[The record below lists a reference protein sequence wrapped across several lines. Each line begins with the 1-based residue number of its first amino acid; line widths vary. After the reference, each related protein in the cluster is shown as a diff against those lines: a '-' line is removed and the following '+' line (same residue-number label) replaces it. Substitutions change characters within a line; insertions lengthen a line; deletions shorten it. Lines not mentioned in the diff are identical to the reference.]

1 MSVRI
6 LITSDDDQIAGRL
19 REFLTHQA
27 LDCPAGHLVGLDVA
41 VDRASRLT
49 PDLLLLVLPPVPS
62 VALRALREVR
72 QTLHKVHILAVGPAT
87 DAKLVLKTLH
97 NGADEYLDS
106 AQLETEL
113 TGALVRWKGK
123 QNSAPQR
130 QQPGRILS
138 VLASSGGS
146 GSSTIAVNLSA
157 ILATRATSAGSK
169 AECGLV
175 DLNLAAGD
183 TAAMMNLKPEHT
195 LSDLSSR
202 LQRLD
207 QSMFE
212 QLFAK
217 HRSGVHLLA
226 APREFADAK
235 KITGK
240 VVRRVMAMARSR
252 FPYTVLDLANAH
264 DGEQVEALWQSDEIL
279 LVLRLDYTSVRNTHR
294 TIDNIGEMGIEL
306 DRVRLV
312 ANGYRLANQ
321 LRFRDAEKALGM
333 KIHHCLPSDP
343 ARANRA
349 INRGVP
355 VVLHRPN
362 AKISRSIMDLAASL
376 NGLHQE

>member
-1 MSVRI
+1 VSVRI
-6 LITSDDDQIAGRL
+6 LITSDDDQIAQRL
-19 REFLTHQA
+19 RGFLTHQA
-27 LDCPAGHLVGLDVA
+27 LECPAGHVVGLDVA

-49 PDLLLLVLPPVPS
+49 PDLLLLVLPPKPS
-62 VALRALREVR
+62 VAIKSLREVR

-97 NGADEYLDS
+97 NGADEYLDA

-113 TGALVRWKGK
+113 TGALVRWKARR
-123 QNSAPQR
+123 NSTPQR
-130 QQPGRILS
+130 QQPGRVLS
-138 VLASSGGS
+138 VLAPSGGS

-157 ILATRATSAGSK
+157 MLVTRAASAGLN

-183 TAAMMNLKPEHT
+183 LAAMLNLKPEHT
-195 LSDLSSR
+195 LSDLSNR
-202 LQRLD
+202 LERLD

-226 APREFADAK
+226 APHEFVDAK
-235 KITGK
+235 KVTGK
-240 VVRRVMAMARSR
+240 VVRRVMAMARAR
-252 FPYTVLDLANAH
+252 FPYTVLDLANAY
-264 DGEQVEALWQSDEIL
+264 DSEQVEALWQSDEIL

-294 TIDNIGEMGIEL
+294 TIDNLCELGIEL

-312 ANGYRLANQ
+312 ANGYRLAKQ
-321 LRFRDAEKALGM
+321 LRFRDAERALGM
-333 KIHHCLPSDP
+333 KIQYCLPSDP
-343 ARANRA
+343 ARVNHA

-362 AKISRSIMDLAASL
+362 AKISRSIMDLAVNL